1 MPIRAARPADAPA
14 VRRVV
19 AAAFGAQAAEHGTQV
34 AELWDAVEAAG
45 HVQASLVAEA
55 DGELVG
61 HVGVSHA
68 WLDARRALVDVAVLG
83 PLSVHPDAQRGGI
96 GAALVAAAVEAAGG
110 LGVPALFLEGSPA
123 YYGPRGFERASG
135 RGFRPASA
143 RTPDAAFQVVTFD
156 THEDWMAGRL
166 VYRDVWWAH
175 DSAGLRDPDLA
186 ELEKVLGTSD

>member
-1 MPIRAARPADAPA
+1 MQIRAARPADAPA
-14 VRRVV
+14 VRRAV

-68 WLDARRALVDVAVLG
+68 WLDARRALVDVAVLA

-96 GAALVAAAVEAAGG
+96 GTALVAAGDDH
-110 LGVPALFLEGSPA
+110 
-123 YYGPRGFERASG
+123 GPRRSRHVKPVGTRTIHAAVRAAYQYEIRAGDRRQHVSDLRRCEVSTGAERL
-135 RGFRPASA
+135 
-143 RTPDAAFQVVTFD
+143 PDTAPRAD
-156 THEDWMAGRL
+156 
-166 VYRDVWWAH
+166 
-175 DSAGLRDPDLA
+175 
-186 ELEKVLGTSD
+186 